1 MPAHKP
7 WSAETIA
14 RLREGWESGMSAARI
29 GAEIGFSRNAVKN
42 KAISLGLPKREGRL
56 APVRTK
62 QNEKKWPVETIERL
76 REKWASNESA
86 RRIGKELGFSK
97 NAIIGKA
104 RRLGL
109 PPRDTRFAAEMATKV
124 ETEQDRDTIRRLW
137 ATHSVSHIKAVTG
150 IGWRR
155 LLRVAESLGLPPKA
169 ALIIEKNKA
178 SPARGARVSGAQQ
191 KRTSPVQRAATTSAA
206 PPSARGGRASF
217 PPPEPDL
224 PGVAPDTLQ
233 QRRVFSE
240 RQCKAVIGGERR
252 AVQFCDQ
259 PVIASAKGQ
268 HCASPYCLE
277 HYAAA
282 YIGTNKDLGNP
293 GPARWA

>member
-7 WSAETIA
+7 WPPEAIA
-14 RLREGWESGMSAARI
+14 RLHELWNANISATRI
-29 GAEIGFSRNAVKN
+29 GAE
-42 KAISLGLPKREGRL
+42 
-56 APVRTK
+56 
-62 QNEKKWPVETIERL
+62 
-76 REKWASNESA
+76 
-86 RRIGKELGFSK
+86 LGFTK

-104 RRLGL
+104 RREGL
-109 PPRDTRFAAEMATKV
+109 SPRDTRFAAELAVKV
-124 ETEQDRDTIRRLW
+124 ETEEDRQTIRRLW
-137 ATHSVSHIKAVTG
+137 PTHSVTYIKTVTG

-169 ALIIEKNKA
+169 TVIIERNRA
-178 SPARGARVSGAQQ
+178 SPPHGARVSGAQR

-206 PPSARGGRASF
+206 PPSARGGRTVCPTS
-217 PPPEPDL
+217 EPTL
-224 PGVAPDTLQ
+224 PGVAPETLM

-240 RQCKAVIGGERR
+240 KLCKAVIGGERR

-282 YIGTNKDLGNP
+282 YIGTNKDLGEPNKL
-293 GPARWA
+293 RWRA

>member
-1 MPAHKP
+1 MPAKKP
-7 WSAETIA
+7 WTPELIEE
-14 RLREGWESGMSAARI
+14 LREA
-29 GAEIGFSRNAVKN
+29 
-42 KAISLGLPKREGRL
+42 
-56 APVRTK
+56 
-62 QNEKKWPVETIERL
+62 
-76 REKWASNESA
+76 WASNESA
-86 RRIGKELGFSK
+86 TKIGARLGYSK

-104 RRLGL
+104 RREGL
-109 PPRDTRFAAEMATKV
+109 PQRDSRFAADIATKV
-124 ETEQDRDTIRRLW
+124 ETQADRDLIASMWEVSSLPAISAATGFHFRRIYRI
-137 ATHSVSHIKAVTG
+137 AHAM
-150 IGWRR
+150 
-155 LLRVAESLGLPPKA
+155 GLKPRGDM
-169 ALIIEKNKA
+169 IIERNKA
-178 SPARGARVSGAQQ
+178 SPSRGAKVSGARG
-191 KRTSPVQRAATTSAA
+191 KPPRLARAARTSAA

-252 AVQFCDQ
+252 AVRFCEQ

-282 YIGTNKDLGNP
+282 YIGTNKDLGEPNKL
-293 GPARWA
+293 RWRA

>member
-1 MPAHKP
+1 M
-7 WSAETIA
+7 
-14 RLREGWESGMSAARI
+14 
-29 GAEIGFSRNAVKN
+29 
-42 KAISLGLPKREGRL
+42 LGY
-56 APVRTK
+56 T
-62 QNEKKWPVETIERL
+62 
-76 REKWASNESA
+76 
-86 RRIGKELGFSK
+86 K

-104 RRLGL
+104 SREGL
-109 PPRDTRFAAEMATKV
+109 SPRDTRFAAELAVKV

-137 ATHSVSHIKAVTG
+137 PTHSVSHIKAVTG

-155 LLRVAESLGLPPKA
+155 LLRVAESLGLPSKA
-169 ALIIEKNKA
+169 TVIIDRNRA
-178 SPARGARVSGAQQ
+178 SPPRGAGVSGARV
-191 KRTSPVQRAATTSAA
+191 RTSRSKRAARTSAA

-217 PPPEPDL
+217 PPPEPTL
-224 PGVAPDTLQ
+224 PGVAPETLM

-240 RQCKAVIGGERR
+240 KPCKAVIGGERR

-282 YIGTNKDLGNP
+282 YIGTNKDLGEPNKL
-293 GPARWA
+293 RWRA

>member
-7 WSAETIA
+7 WPPEAIA
-14 RLREGWESGMSAARI
+14 RLHELWNANISATRI
-29 GAEIGFSRNAVKN
+29 GAE
-42 KAISLGLPKREGRL
+42 
-56 APVRTK
+56 
-62 QNEKKWPVETIERL
+62 
-76 REKWASNESA
+76 
-86 RRIGKELGFSK
+86 LGFTK

-104 RRLGL
+104 RREGL
-109 PPRDTRFAAEMATKV
+109 SPRDTRFAAELAVKV
-124 ETEQDRDTIRRLW
+124 ETEEDRQTIRRLW
-137 ATHSVSHIKAVTG
+137 PTHSVTYIKTVTG

-169 ALIIEKNKA
+169 TVIIERNRA
-178 SPARGARVSGAQQ
+178 SPPHGARVSGAQR

-206 PPSARGGRASF
+206 PPSARGGRAVCPTS
-217 PPPEPDL
+217 EPTL
-224 PGVAPDTLQ
+224 PGVAPETLM

-240 RQCKAVIGGERR
+240 KLCKAVIGGERR

-268 HCASPYCLE
+268 NCASPYCLA
-277 HYAAA
+277 HYRAA

-293 GPARWA
+293 SPARWV

>member
-1 MPAHKP
+1 MPAKKP
-7 WSAETIA
+7 WPPETIA
-14 RLREGWESGMSAARI
+14 RLRAAWESGVSATRI
-29 GAEIGFSRNAVKN
+29 GAE
-42 KAISLGLPKREGRL
+42 
-56 APVRTK
+56 
-62 QNEKKWPVETIERL
+62 
-76 REKWASNESA
+76 
-86 RRIGKELGFSK
+86 LGFTK

-104 RRLGL
+104 RREGL
-109 PPRDTRFAAEMATKV
+109 SPRDTRFAAELAVKV

-155 LLRVAESLGLPPKA
+155 LLRVADSLGLPPKA
-169 ALIIEKNKA
+169 TVIIERNKA
-178 SPARGARVSGAQQ
+178 SPRHGAKVSGAQI
-191 KRTSPVQRAATTSAA
+191 RTSRSKRAAKTSAV
-206 PPSARGGRASF
+206 PPAARGGRTVCPTS
-217 PPPEPDL
+217 EPSL
-224 PGVAPDTLQ
+224 PGVAPEMLM

-240 RQCKAVIGGERR
+240 KLCKAVIGGERR

-282 YIGTNKDLGNP
+282 YIGTNKDMGEPNKL
-293 GPARWA
+293 RWRA